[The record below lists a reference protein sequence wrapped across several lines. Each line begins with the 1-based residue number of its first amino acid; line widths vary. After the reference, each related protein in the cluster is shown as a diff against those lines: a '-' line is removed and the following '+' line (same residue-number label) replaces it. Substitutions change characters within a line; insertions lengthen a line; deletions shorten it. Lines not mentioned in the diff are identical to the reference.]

1 LIELRG
7 LQCHRA
13 VLQSLMLSLHPATL
27 PIEGLLAECDV
38 RRQRRSGPGG
48 QHRNKVETAVVLV
61 HQPTGIRA
69 EASER
74 RSQDLNHQMAV
85 QRLRV
90 KLAIA
95 VRSESRAEAGGSI
108 EPSNL
113 WRSRL
118 KGSQI
123 HVSASH
129 ADFPALLAEALD
141 VLAAIGYDMQA
152 AATTL
157 GCSASQLLKFLK
169 LEPEAMQQVNQ
180 QRIALNLRP
189 LK

>member
-1 LIELRG
+1 MPS
-7 LQCHRA
+7 
-13 VLQSLMLSLHPATL
+13 VHPAQL
-27 PIEGLLAECDV
+27 PTDKLLAECEV

-61 HQPTGIRA
+61 HQPTGIRG

-95 VRSESRAEAGGSI
+95 VRSNLSSQQPAEGSGSS
-108 EPSNL
+108 EPSEL
-113 WRSRL
+113 WRSRV

-141 VLAAIGYDMQA
+141 TVAANRYDMPA
-152 AATTL
+152 AAAAL

-169 LEPEAMQQVNQ
+169 VEPEAMQQVNQ
-180 QRIALNLRP
+180 QRLSLNLRP

>member
-1 LIELRG
+1 M
-7 LQCHRA
+7 
-13 VLQSLMLSLHPATL
+13 SLTLHPACL
-27 PIEGLLAECDV
+27 PIDQLLAECEV

-61 HQPTGIRA
+61 HMPTGVRA

-95 VRSESRAEAGGSI
+95 VRSSDAATPPRMP
-108 EPSNL
+108 PSEL
-113 WRSRL
+113 WQSRL

-123 HVSASH
+123 SVSASH

-141 VLAAIGYDMQA
+141 ILLACQFDMQTA
-152 AATTL
+152 AASL
-157 GCSASQLLKFLK
+157 GCSASQLLRLLK
-169 LEPEAMQQVNQ
+169 LEHEALQQVNQ
-180 QRIALNLRP
+180 QRVAVNLRP
-189 LK
+189 LR

>member
-1 LIELRG
+1 
-7 LQCHRA
+7 
-13 VLQSLMLSLHPATL
+13 MPPPHPAAL
-27 PIEGLLAECDV
+27 PIEKLLAECEV

-61 HQPTGIRA
+61 HQPSGVRG

-90 KLAIA
+90 KLALA
-95 VRSESRAEAGGSI
+95 VRTPAAEEGQAADLQPSE
-108 EPSNL
+108 L
-113 WRSRL
+113 WRSRV
-118 KGSQI
+118 KGGQI
-123 HVSASH
+123 HVSPAH

-141 VLAAIGYDMQA
+141 TLASLHYDMPTA
-152 AATTL
+152 AAVL
-157 GCSASQLLKFLK
+157 GCSASQLVKFLK
-169 LEPEAMQQVNQ
+169 VEPEALQWVNQ
-180 QRIALNLRP
+180 QRVAQNLRP